1 MNFFTADMCDEHHDH
16 VQVLEHIF
24 KSYGKREKFRGRVV
38 TIKLDEDNRGLI
50 ELLKEDGKGKV
61 AVVDVETKFC
71 AVVGEN
77 LMLMAEKNGWESI
90 IINGYV
96 RDVHITKDID
106 VGLLALG
113 TCPKRSKKISPSQR
127 GVELNFGG
135 VVFRDGMEL
144 YADHDGVIVK
154 EKN

>member
-1 MNFFTADMCDEHHDH
+1 MSFYTADMCDEHHDN

-24 KSYGKREKFRGRVV
+24 KNYGKKKKFKGKIV

-50 ELLKEDGKGKV
+50 ELLKENGKNRV
-61 AVVDVETKFC
+61 AVVDVSGKFC

-77 LMLMAEKNGWESI
+77 LMLMAQKNGWEGI

-96 RDVHITKDID
+96 RDVHITKEID

-113 TCPKRSKKISPSQR
+113 TCPKRSKKIAPAKR
-127 GVELNFGG
+127 NVTLEFGG
-135 VVFRDGMEL
+135 VIFKDDMEL
-144 YADHDGVIVK
+144 FADYDGAIVK
-154 EKN
+154 H

>member
-1 MNFFTADMCDEHHDH
+1 MNFFTADMCDEHHED

-61 AVVDVETKFC
+61 AVVDVGAKFC

-77 LMLMAEKNGWESI
+77 LMLMAQKNGWEGI

-113 TCPKRSKKISPSQR
+113 TCPKRSKKTSPSKR

-135 VVFRDGMEL
+135 VVFSDGMEVFS
-144 YADHDGVIVK
+144 DHDGVIVK
-154 EKN
+154 